1 MLNTILTGILI
12 GIFVSAPVGPI
23 GILCIQ
29 RTISK
34 GRAHGIF
41 TGLGATT
48 SDLIYAILVGLS
60 MTVIINFIES
70 HQMLIQILG
79 SAIVGLFGVYIFQ
92 SNPAKKLSAADK
104 KPSKGT
110 YFSDYI
116 SGFGLC
122 FSNPLIIF
130 LFIGLFA
137 RFQFMNPEQ
146 PI

>member
-1 MLNTILTGILI
+1 MLNTILTGIMI

-34 GRAHGIF
+34 GRAHGIA

-60 MTVIINFIES
+60 MSVIINFIES
-70 HQMLIQILG
+70 HQLLIQILG
-79 SAIVGLFGVYIFQ
+79 SVIVGLFGLYIFN
-92 SNPAKKLSAADK
+92 SYPAKKLSAANK

-110 YFSDYI
+110 YISDYI

-122 FSNPLIIF
+122 ISNPLIIF

-137 RFQFMNPEQ
+137 RFQFLNPE
-146 PI
+146 